1 MLTNLT
7 EDVCDRFSPVD
18 ILLKFKESKNINY
31 GENNIIIKVTKKV
44 RELDKILQFNIFPT
58 KTGS

>member
-1 MLTNLT
+1 MLPHLT
-7 EDVCDRFSPVD
+7 EDVCDSFSPVE

-31 GENNIIIKVTKKV
+31 GENNIIIKVTKKI
-44 RELDKILQFNIFPT
+44 RELDKILQFNTFPT

>member
-1 MLTNLT
+1 MLPHLT
-7 EDVCDRFSPVD
+7 EDVFDSFSPVK
-18 ILLKFKESKNINY
+18 ILLKSKESKNINY
-31 GENNIIIKVTKKV
+31 GENNIIIKVTKKI